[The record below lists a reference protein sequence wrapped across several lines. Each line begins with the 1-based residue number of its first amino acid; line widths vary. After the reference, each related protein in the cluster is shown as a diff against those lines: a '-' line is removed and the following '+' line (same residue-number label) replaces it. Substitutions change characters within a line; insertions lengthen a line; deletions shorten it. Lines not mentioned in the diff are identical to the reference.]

1 MVFKVC
7 MKFHENMSSGFKV
20 MELELRR
27 LVMLNISTISTISFC
42 VIIST
47 GIKVIE
53 RTQFLN

>member
-42 VIIST
+42 AIIST